1 MFKIK
6 LNFEERTMKTGYR
19 LMLAAT
25 LLAMVAPFTAAA
37 QPTLLVSD
45 LQGTQGSAVGPD
57 GALYVTE
64 GAAGRLVRVDPQTGA
79 LTTVASG
86 FPLSAIGIGGAV
98 DVAFIGQTAYVLVTL
113 VASDLNDVFGPGTVP
128 DGQVVGVYR
137 VDGPDSYT
145 IIADIGAHSLANPP
159 SGFGFFLPTGVHYAM
174 EVFRGGLLVTDGHL
188 NRVLWITLDGEI
200 SIFMSF
206 GNIVPTGLEVHGNTV
221 YMAEAGPVPHEPA
234 DGKIVAF
241 GPKSTEAVEVAS
253 GAPLMVDVKFGR
265 GQKLYALAQ
274 GTWNEAFEGS
284 PAIPEDGSLLE
295 VNADGSLTVL
305 AHGLNIPTS
314 FQFIGNTA
322 YIVTLTGEIWKL
334 ENVSDPPFGVRR

>member
-1 MFKIK
+1 MQTRF
-6 LNFEERTMKTGYR
+6 RPA
-19 LMLAAT
+19 LAAT
-25 LLAMVAPFTAAA
+25 LLALAIPLTATA
-37 QPTLLVSD
+37 QPTLLASG
-45 LQGTQGSAVGPD
+45 LQGTQGSAIGPD

-64 GAAGRLVRVDPQTGA
+64 GAVGRLTRIDPQTGA
-79 LTTVASG
+79 ATTVASG
-86 FPLSAIGIGGAV
+86 FPLAAIGIGGAA
-98 DVAFIGQTAYVLVTL
+98 DVAFIGNTPYVLVTL

-128 DGQVVGVYR
+128 DGQIVGVYR

-145 IIADIGAHSLANPP
+145 IIADIGAHSLAHPP
-159 SGFGFFLPTGVHYAM
+159 SGFDFFLPTGVHYAM

-200 SIFMSF
+200 SVFMSF

-221 YMAEAGPVPHEPA
+221 YMAEAGPVPHDPA
-234 DGKIVAF
+234 DGKVVAF
-241 GPKSTEAVEVAS
+241 GPRSTEAVDVAS

-274 GTWNEAFEGS
+274 GTWNGQFEGS
-284 PAIPEDGSLLE
+284 PAFPETGFLLE

-305 AHGLNIPTS
+305 ADGLNIPTS

-334 ENVSDPPFGVRR
+334 DNVSGPPFGRVR

>member
-1 MFKIK
+1 
-6 LNFEERTMKTGYR
+6 MKTR
-19 LMLAAT
+19 FRPALAAA
-25 LLAMVAPFTAAA
+25 LLALAIPLTATA
-37 QPTLLVSD
+37 QPTLLASG
-45 LQGTQGSAVGPD
+45 LQGTQGSAIGPD

-64 GAAGRLVRVDPQTGA
+64 GAVGRLTRIDPQTGA
-79 LTTVASG
+79 ATTVASG
-86 FPLSAIGIGGAV
+86 FPLAAIGIGGAA
-98 DVAFIGQTAYVLVTL
+98 DVAFIGNTPYVLVTL

-128 DGQVVGVYR
+128 DGQIVGVYR

-145 IIADIGAHSLANPP
+145 IIADIGAHSLAHPP
-159 SGFGFFLPTGVHYAM
+159 SGFDFFLPTGVHYAM

-200 SIFMSF
+200 SVFMSF

-221 YMAEAGPVPHEPA
+221 YMAEAGPVPHDPA
-234 DGKIVAF
+234 DGKVVAF
-241 GPKSTEAVEVAS
+241 GPRSTEAVDVAS

-274 GTWNEAFEGS
+274 GTWNGQFEGS
-284 PAIPEDGSLLE
+284 PAFPETGFLLE

-305 AHGLNIPTS
+305 ADGLNIPTS

-334 ENVSDPPFGVRR
+334 DNVSGPPFGRVR

>member
-1 MFKIK
+1 
-6 LNFEERTMKTGYR
+6 MKTSSR

-79 LTTVASG
+79 VTTVASG

-128 DGQVVGVYR
+128 DGQIAGVYR
-137 VDGPDSYT
+137 VDGPNSYT

-159 SGFGFFLPTGVHYAM
+159 SGFDFFLPTGVHYAM

-200 SIFMSF
+200 SVFMSF

>member
-1 MFKIK
+1 MQTRF
-6 LNFEERTMKTGYR
+6 RPA
-19 LMLAAT
+19 LAAA
-25 LLAMVAPFTAAA
+25 LLALAIPLTATA
-37 QPTLLVSD
+37 QPTLLASG
-45 LQGTQGSAVGPD
+45 LQGTQGSAIGPD

-64 GAAGRLVRVDPQTGA
+64 GAVGRLTRIDPQTGA
-79 LTTVASG
+79 ATTVASG
-86 FPLSAIGIGGAV
+86 FPLAAIGIGGAA
-98 DVAFIGQTAYVLVTL
+98 DVAFIGNTPYVLVTL

-128 DGQVVGVYR
+128 DGQIVGVYR

-145 IIADIGAHSLANPP
+145 IIADIGAHSLAHPP
-159 SGFGFFLPTGVHYAM
+159 SGFDFFLPTGVHYAM

-200 SIFMSF
+200 SVFMSF

-221 YMAEAGPVPHEPA
+221 YMAEAGPVPHDPA
-234 DGKIVAF
+234 DGKVVAF
-241 GPKSTEAVEVAS
+241 GPRSTEAVDVAS

-274 GTWNEAFEGS
+274 GTWNGQFEGS
-284 PAIPEDGSLLE
+284 PAFPETGFLLE

-305 AHGLNIPTS
+305 ADGLNIPTS

-334 ENVSDPPFGVRR
+334 DNVSGPPFGRVR